1 MALGIGIGIGPAFI
15 RGETTATP
23 PGAIITEGSDFVITE
38 SGDSVTI
45 E

>member
-1 MALGIGIGIGPAFI
+1 MSLGIGIGISPAFVDGI
-15 RGETTATP
+15 TAS
-23 PGAIITEGSDFVITE
+23 GAMLIITEGSDFVITE